1 MNETQDAEKIRQT
14 VREGYAE
21 VALKAPSGGCCGP
34 TKGATPASSPEDFA
48 ARLGYSGDQLAL
60 LPEGSN
66 MGLSCG
72 NPTAIAALQPGQ
84 VVVDLGCGGGL
95 DCFLAGPKVGASGR
109 VIGVDMTAEMLTRA
123 RQNTASYSERTGL
136 ENVEFRLGEIEH
148 LPIADGTVDVVLSN
162 CVINLSPDKA
172 QVWREVARVLKPGG
186 RVVVSDVALHKPLP
200 ESLKGLVAALIG
212 CVSGALRLDDCRAV
226 VEAAGL
232 EQVELQEQPAFVEA
246 VVNSDDPLYTPIVA
260 QLPPNTSLADYV
272 TSVTIT
278 ATKPRGACCGS

>member
-1 MNETQDAEKIRQT
+1 MNETQEAEKIRQT

-21 VALKAPSGGCCGP
+21 VARGGGCCGP
-34 TKGATPASSPEDFA
+34 SKGATPASSPEDFA
-48 ARLGYSGDQLAL
+48 ARLGYSNDQLEM
-60 LPEGSN
+60 LPDGSN

-72 NPTAIAALQPGQ
+72 NPTAIAALQAGQ
-84 VVVDLGCGGGL
+84 VVVDLGSGGGL
-95 DCFLAGPKVGASGR
+95 DCFLAGPKVGPSGR

-123 RQNTASYSERTGL
+123 RQNTTAYTERTGL

-162 CVINLSPDKA
+162 CVINLSPDKP

-200 ESLKGLVAALIG
+200 ESLKSLVASLIG
-212 CVSGALRLDDCRAV
+212 CVSGALRIDDCRAV

-232 EQVELQEQPAFVEA
+232 QDVQLEEQPGFVEA
-246 VVNSDDPLYTPIVA
+246 VVNSDDPLYTPILA
-260 QLPPNTSLADYV
+260 QLPPETSLADYV

-278 ATKPRGACCGS
+278 ATKPGGTCCGG